1 MGVPVGELR
10 KRMSLPE
17 LIDHVGYDRYVA
29 ALQNQAVE
37 RMKAERAG
45 KSA

>member
-1 MGVPVGELR
+1 MGVPVKVLSR
-10 KRMSLPE
+10 QMDLPE

-29 ALQNQAVE
+29 ALQNQAIE

-45 KSA
+45 